1 MLYQSSFKILVFF
14 LLALGPG
21 GAFAVTGKIAVGES
35 HTLFVD
41 GHAAYGMGSG
51 AQGQLGKEHAKRRN
65 LVPVA
70 LGITDVRHV
79 VAGGKTSVFIKK
91 DGSAVFLGFNQ
102 GTRKPEFTPATIPLT
117 KVSDVA
123 VTNVGLLIVADG
135 NLYQWD
141 MSPKHTPEQIKLYN
155 IKQVASGDGYSMALD
170 ADGNVFTWGSNRF
183 GQLGDASYLD
193 SIDPRLVARG
203 IKSITAGKLHAV
215 VVDQHGAG
223 FAWGNGTNG
232 KLGDGSGLEAP
243 FAVKVK
249 GPALKSISAGDV
261 NTVAVTFDGG
271 LLAWGE
277 HHYKSSD
284 TLLMSFVPQRVG
296 ELKNVRE
303 AVTAAGHV
311 VVLTNDGELF
321 AWGNNDHGQLG
332 LPGKAKVSF
341 SPVPVHKIA
350 IEEAGI

>member
-1 MLYQSSFKILVFF
+1 MAYPSSCKILVF
-14 LLALGPG
+14 LLLSLVAG
-21 GAFAVTGKIAVGES
+21 GAVAVTGKIAAGES
-35 HTLFVD
+35 HTLFID
-41 GHAAYGMGSG
+41 GNTAYGMGSG
-51 AQGQLGKEHAKRRN
+51 AHGQLGKEYAKRRN
-65 LVPVA
+65 PAPVA

-79 VAGGKTSVFIKK
+79 MAGAKTSVFIKK
-91 DGSAVFLGFNQ
+91 DGSAVFLGYNYGKQ
-102 GTRKPEFTPATIPLT
+102 KSEFAPVAIPLAD
-117 KVSDVA
+117 VSDVA
-123 VTNVGLLIVADG
+123 VTNHGLLVVASG

-141 MSPKHTPEQIKLYN
+141 MAPKHAPEQIKLHN
-155 IKQVASGDGYSMALD
+155 IKQVAAGDGYAMALD

-193 SIDPRLVARG
+193 SSDPRLVATG

-215 VVDQHGAG
+215 VVNQQGEA

-232 KLGDGSGLEAP
+232 KLGDGTGLEAP

-249 GPALKSISAGDV
+249 GTSLKSISAGDV

-311 VVLTNDGELF
+311 VVLTKDGELLT
-321 AWGNNDHGQLG
+321 WGNNDHGQLG

-341 SPVPVHKIA
+341 SPVPVYKLT